1 MFISK
6 LTISLPTS
14 LLDGKCKMIF
24 LCLLVLSLPT
34 VKSFHL
40 KGIVAS
46 VRHVFHTLFSL
57 NTIRIVN
64 WLSEV
69 KKLVCLEGYRYT
81 FQWQQGFFNSWR
93 PCWRAETM
101 KQFCMKIDLISQERK
116 NVLFLPSNMAAMTSR
131 ENALYSSW
139 LPPSSILTFH
149 TFTDSHYTSIQASP
163 SNPHHS
169 IFWVTKYS
177 E

>member
-34 VKSFHL
+34 AKCFHL

-116 NVLFLPSNMAAMTSR
+116 FVVF
-131 ENALYSSW
+131 ALQHAEMMSHD
-139 LPPSSILTFH
+139 PSILTFH